1 MTRRMTRRIDWN
13 RAVTGVPTRDRLEG
27 LNLEKVPDLE
37 TAVEGFIHDLE
48 FHKYLAWEVVI
59 REEQGLH
66 LDREQQVQRDQ
77 LFAFPD
83 EDDDDLED
91 PASERILT
99 IDELERPAE
108 PWYETFR
115 KIVSHLPVG
124 EFQTAEYHYELIIEG
139 WDLMMEAL
147 DEHGEALSLP
157 EGVSSPEEVIPPEI
171 RHRLWLRTCLDP
183 LEGIG
188 QDEHRTLANP
198 DEHWRIESFV
208 ESLKLCKDNVCYL
221 DLTPERLL
229 AVLVLPEKDEPIF
242 TRMFMDAIGLESMS
256 ELIADRL

>member
-1 MTRRMTRRIDWN
+1 MTKGIDWH

-27 LNLEKVPDLE
+27 LNLEKVFDLE
-37 TAVEGFIHDLE
+37 TAVEGFIHDLK
-48 FHKYLAWEVVI
+48 FHKYLTWEVVI
-59 REEQGLH
+59 REEQGLP
-66 LDREQQVQRDQ
+66 LDKEQQAQRDQ

-91 PASERILT
+91 LSDERILT
-99 IDELERPAE
+99 IDELERPAK
-108 PWYETFR
+108 PWYETFCR
-115 KIVSHLPVG
+115 IVSHLPVG

-147 DEHGEALSLP
+147 DEHGESLSLP

-198 DEHWRIESFV
+198 EEHWRIENSV
-208 ESLKLCKDNVCYL
+208 ECLKLCKDSVRYL
-221 DLTPERLL
+221 ELTPEKLL

-242 TRMFMDAIGLESMS
+242 IRMFMDAIGLASIS
-256 ELIADRL
+256 EPIADHL